1 MPKGFPFT
9 MELNVVGDAK
19 AVSYRMRAGANLEDV
34 ASAVRETWLYGG
46 DAPEL
51 LDIDPYDAYQR
62 ELEDFI
68 GHIEAGTPITSITP
82 QDIRHVLS
90 VILAIRTS
98 LESGRTVAL

>member
-1 MPKGFPFT
+1 
-9 MELNVVGDAK
+9 
-19 AVSYRMRAGANLEDV
+19 MRAGANLEDV

-51 LDIDPYDAYQR
+51 LSIDPYDAYQS

-82 QDIRHVLS
+82 EDVRHVLS
-90 VILAIRTS
+90 VILAIRTA
-98 LESGRTVAL
+98 LETGQTVTL